1 MEWSG
6 CLFQGLR
13 PSIKGLDA
21 YQGTFSFPHSS
32 FLRAPLTA
40 FSLCPFRPGGGVSS
54 HCCKP

>member
-40 FSLCPFRPGGGVSS
+40 FSLCPFRPV
-54 HCCKP
+54 